1 MKNDIDSILNSLFSG
16 GKLNAGSGARSR
28 AAQEAEEF
36 LKRIEETD
44 RGMHRGLDRQI
55 SDLERINDEAQRSM
69 AEMRRLLENDGASAA
84 ETAEE
89 VKEEAPAPSA
99 AKPTAKGAAEEP
111 PKDTAVLFR
120 EAREAAGDTVIGQ
133 DAFLNSL
140 FTAFKR
146 PGITGT
152 PEGRPAAVVV
162 ISGREGT
169 GRHSALSVTASSLAQ
184 GGALKNGKI
193 ARVDLALYPNAEDGR
208 LLTQDLFSALQS
220 GDDVVL
226 FENFERC
233 HKSLLPMLAAL
244 CETGTLKLTTRYA
257 LQKGMLIDVGT
268 ALVPNAVS
276 ELRAAGQYFVFITD
290 RDEAAF
296 ADAFGAPFL
305 SAVTDFCRTEDFTP
319 ESLRKIGRL
328 AMEALAARAAER
340 LQFTVSFGDDAADFE
355 HIGVVRDGQDYLAA
369 QFSRKDGVESID
381 RLAERCFRLLSEEKL
396 RRGVGALSGAVRVQ
410 DGALAF
416 VFPDFTVT
424 VGEEKQ
430 TVNQAAVEAV
440 KAEMDR
446 IVGLREVKDY
456 VLSLEQNYVIQR
468 LRESRGMKADVPA
481 MHMIF
486 TGNPGTGKTTIARL
500 VSRYLKAMGVLTGGQ
515 LVEVTR
521 ADLVGKYV
529 GHTAPLTQQV
539 IRSAIGGVLFIDE
552 AYALYRGADDSFGLE
567 AIDTIVKGMEDNRQN
582 LIVILAGYSRE
593 MEEFLTANSGL
604 KSRFPNIIEF
614 PDYTAE
620 ELLCITRITVE
631 NKGYVLDAAC
641 DAPLTAY
648 FAARQA
654 ADARTAGNG
663 RMARNLV
670 EDAILNQSRRLTA
683 GDVSALTQQNLETL
697 LPEDFDLT
705 PKE

>member
-44 RGMHRGLDRQI
+44 KGMHRGLDRQI

-69 AEMRRLLENDGASAA
+69 AEMRRLLENDGAS
-84 ETAEE
+84 TAEE

-111 PKDTAVLFR
+111 PRDTAVLFR

-152 PEGRPAAVVV
+152 LEGRPAAVVV

-340 LQFTVSFGDDAADFE
+340 LQFTVSFGDDAAD
-355 HIGVVRDGQDYLAA
+355 YLAA

-381 RLAERCFRLLSEEKL
+381 RIAERCFRLLSEEKL

-620 ELLCITRITVE
+620 ELLRITRITVE
-631 NKGYVLDAAC
+631 NKGYALDAAC

>member
-16 GKLNAGSGARSR
+16 GKLHVGENTQSR
-28 AAQEAEEF
+28 AAREAEEF
-36 LKRIEETD
+36 LKSIEQKDRRIGD
-44 RGMHRGLDRQI
+44 SLNRQLG
-55 SDLERINDEAQRSM
+55 DLEKINSEAQKSM
-69 AEMRRLLENDGASAA
+69 EEMRRLLENDAVPA
-84 ETAEE
+84 E
-89 VKEEAPAPSA
+89 KQPEEAEK
-99 AKPTAKGAAEEP
+99 KPTAKGAEEP
-111 PKDTAVLFR
+111 PRDVAQSFSA
-120 EAREAAGDTVIGQ
+120 AREAAGGTVIGQ
-133 DAFLNSL
+133 DAFLDSL
-140 FTAFKR
+140 FTAFRR
-146 PGITGT
+146 PVVTGT
-152 PEGRPAAVVV
+152 AEGKPAAVIV

-169 GRHSALSVTASSLAQ
+169 GRHSALAVTASSLAKE
-184 GGALKNGKI
+184 GALKNGRV
-193 ARVDLALYPNAEDGR
+193 ARVDLALYPNAEDGK

-220 GDDVVL
+220 ESDVVL
-226 FENFERC
+226 FEHFEQC
-233 HKSLLPMLAAL
+233 HKSLLPVLASLA
-244 CETGTLKLTTRYA
+244 ETGSLQLSTRYA

-276 ELRAAGQYFVFITD
+276 ELRLNGQYLVFLTD
-290 RDEAAF
+290 QKDAAL

-305 SAVTDFCRTEDFTP
+305 AVVTDFCRTDAFTQ
-319 ESLRKIGRL
+319 ESLVKIGRA
-328 AMEALAARAAER
+328 AMEALAKRCAER
-340 LQFTVSFGDDAADFE
+340 LQFTIAFGEDAAK
-355 HIGVVRDGQDYLAA
+355 HLAA
-369 QFSRKDGVESID
+369 QFSPKDGVESID
-381 RLAERCFRLLSEEKL
+381 RVTERAFRLLSEEKL
-396 RRGVGALSGAVRVQ
+396 RRSASSLSSKARVE

-440 KAEMDR
+440 KAEMNR
-446 IVGLREVKDY
+446 IVGLQTVKDY

-468 LRESRGMKADVPA
+468 LRESRGMKADVPT

-515 LVEVTR
+515 LIEVTR

-567 AIDTIVKGMEDNRQN
+567 AIDTIVKGMEDNREN

-620 ELLCITRITVE
+620 ELLKITRITVE
-631 NKGYVLDAAC
+631 NKGYALSPDCA
-641 DAPLTAY
+641 APLTAY
-648 FAARQA
+648 FDRRQK

-683 GDVSALTQQNLETL
+683 GDVSALTKETLETL
-697 LPEDFDLT
+697 LPEDFEL
-705 PKE
+705 E

>member
-36 LKRIEETD
+36 LKRIEEMD
-44 RGMHRGLDRQI
+44 KGMHRGLDRQI

-340 LQFTVSFGDDAADFE
+340 LQFTVSFGDDAAD
-355 HIGVVRDGQDYLAA
+355 YLAA

-381 RLAERCFRLLSEEKL
+381 RLGERCFRLLSEEKL

-620 ELLCITRITVE
+620 ELLRITRITVE

>member
-44 RGMHRGLDRQI
+44 KGMHRGLDRQI

-111 PKDTAVLFR
+111 PRDTAVLFR

-340 LQFTVSFGDDAADFE
+340 LQFTVSFGDDAA
-355 HIGVVRDGQDYLAA
+355 DYLAA

-620 ELLCITRITVE
+620 ELLRITRITVE

-683 GDVSALTQQNLETL
+683 GDVSVLTQQNLETL

>member
-44 RGMHRGLDRQI
+44 KGMHRGLDRQI

-69 AEMRRLLENDGASAA
+69 AEMRRLLENDGAS
-84 ETAEE
+84 TAEE

-111 PKDTAVLFR
+111 PRDTAVLFR

-340 LQFTVSFGDDAADFE
+340 LQFTVSFGDDAAD
-355 HIGVVRDGQDYLAA
+355 YLAA

-582 LIVILAGYSRE
+582 LIVILAGYSQE

-620 ELLCITRITVE
+620 ELLRITRITVE

>member
-44 RGMHRGLDRQI
+44 KGMHRGLDRQI

-111 PKDTAVLFR
+111 PRDTAVLFR

-319 ESLRKIGRL
+319 ESLRKIGWL

-340 LQFTVSFGDDAADFE
+340 LQFTVSFGDDAA
-355 HIGVVRDGQDYLAA
+355 DYLAA

-620 ELLCITRITVE
+620 ELLRITRITVE

>member
-1 MKNDIDSILNSLFSG
+1 M
-16 GKLNAGSGARSR
+16 
-28 AAQEAEEF
+28 
-36 LKRIEETD
+36 
-44 RGMHRGLDRQI
+44 
-55 SDLERINDEAQRSM
+55 
-69 AEMRRLLENDGASAA
+69 
-84 ETAEE
+84 
-89 VKEEAPAPSA
+89 
-99 AKPTAKGAAEEP
+99 
-111 PKDTAVLFR
+111 
-120 EAREAAGDTVIGQ
+120 
-133 DAFLNSL
+133 
-140 FTAFKR
+140 
-146 PGITGT
+146 
-152 PEGRPAAVVV
+152 
-162 ISGREGT
+162 
-169 GRHSALSVTASSLAQ
+169 
-184 GGALKNGKI
+184 
-193 ARVDLALYPNAEDGR
+193 
-208 LLTQDLFSALQS
+208 
-220 GDDVVL
+220 
-226 FENFERC
+226 
-233 HKSLLPMLAAL
+233 
-244 CETGTLKLTTRYA
+244 
-257 LQKGMLIDVGT
+257 
-268 ALVPNAVS
+268 
-276 ELRAAGQYFVFITD
+276 
-290 RDEAAF
+290 
-296 ADAFGAPFL
+296 
-305 SAVTDFCRTEDFTP
+305 
-319 ESLRKIGRL
+319 
-328 AMEALAARAAER
+328 
-340 LQFTVSFGDDAADFE
+340 
-355 HIGVVRDGQDYLAA
+355 
-369 QFSRKDGVESID
+369 
-381 RLAERCFRLLSEEKL
+381 
-396 RRGVGALSGAVRVQ
+396 
-410 DGALAF
+410 
-416 VFPDFTVT
+416 
-424 VGEEKQ
+424 
-430 TVNQAAVEAV
+430 NQAAVEAV

>member
-44 RGMHRGLDRQI
+44 KGMHRGLDRQI

-340 LQFTVSFGDDAADFE
+340 LQFAVSFGDDAA
-355 HIGVVRDGQDYLAA
+355 DYLAA

-620 ELLCITRITVE
+620 ELLRITRITVE

-654 ADARTAGNG
+654 TDARTAGNG

>member
-44 RGMHRGLDRQI
+44 KGMHRGLDRQI

-89 VKEEAPAPSA
+89 VKEEAPAPSV

-111 PKDTAVLFR
+111 PRDTAVLFR

-340 LQFTVSFGDDAADFE
+340 LQFAVSFGDDAA
-355 HIGVVRDGQDYLAA
+355 DYLAA

-620 ELLCITRITVE
+620 ELLRITRITVE

>member
-44 RGMHRGLDRQI
+44 KGMHRGLDRQI

-84 ETAEE
+84 ETVQE

-111 PKDTAVLFR
+111 PRDTAVLFR

-340 LQFTVSFGDDAADFE
+340 LQFTVSFGDDAAD
-355 HIGVVRDGQDYLAA
+355 YLAA

-416 VFPDFTVT
+416 GFPDFTVT

-620 ELLCITRITVE
+620 ELLRITRITVE
-631 NKGYVLDAAC
+631 NKGYALDAAC

-683 GDVSALTQQNLETL
+683 GDVSVLTQQNLETL

>member
-44 RGMHRGLDRQI
+44 KGMHRGLDRQI
-55 SDLERINDEAQRSM
+55 SDLERINDEAQRSV

-84 ETAEE
+84 ETVQE

-111 PKDTAVLFR
+111 PRDTAVLFR

-340 LQFTVSFGDDAADFE
+340 LQFTVSFGDDAA
-355 HIGVVRDGQDYLAA
+355 DYLAA

>member
-44 RGMHRGLDRQI
+44 KGMHRGLDRQI

-111 PKDTAVLFR
+111 PRDTAVLFR

-340 LQFTVSFGDDAADFE
+340 LQFTVSFGDDAAD
-355 HIGVVRDGQDYLAA
+355 YLAA

-468 LRESRGMKADVPA
+468 LRERRGMKADVPA

-620 ELLCITRITVE
+620 ELLRITRITVE

>member
-1 MKNDIDSILNSLFSG
+1 MKNDIDSLLNSLFSG
-16 GKLNAGSGARSR
+16 GRLHVGGSTRSR

-36 LKRIEETD
+36 LKQMEAAD
-44 RGMHRGLDRQI
+44 KNGSRGLDRQI

-69 AEMRRLLENDGASAA
+69 AEMRRLLESDGAAAGPESAPEKPA
-84 ETAEE
+84 EARKAE
-89 VKEEAPAPSA
+89 AR
-99 AKPTAKGAAEEP
+99 PTAKGTAEEP
-111 PKDTAVLFR
+111 PRDTAALFR
-120 EAREAAGDTVIGQ
+120 EAREAAGGAVIGQ

-146 PGITGT
+146 PGVTGT
-152 PEGRPAAVVV
+152 PEGKPAAVVV

-169 GRHSALSVTASSLAQ
+169 GRHSALSVAASSLAQ

-193 ARVDLALYPNAEDGR
+193 SRIDLALYPNAEDGR
-208 LLTQDLFSALQS
+208 LLMQDLFSALQS
-220 GDDVVL
+220 GDDVLL

-244 CETGTLKLTTRYA
+244 CETGTLKLSTRYA

-276 ELRAAGQYFVFITD
+276 EIRAGGQFFVFITD
-290 RDEAAF
+290 RGEAAF

-319 ESLRKIGRL
+319 ESLRQIGRL
-328 AMEALAARAAER
+328 AMEALAARAKER
-340 LQFTVSFGDDAADFE
+340 LHFTVSFGDDAA
-355 HIGVVRDGQDYLAA
+355 DYLAA
-369 QFSRKDGVESID
+369 QFSRKDGVESIG
-381 RLAERCFRLLSEEKL
+381 RITERCFRFLSEEKL
-396 RRGVGALSGAVRVQ
+396 RRGAGALSGAARAQ
-410 DGALAF
+410 DGGLAF
-416 VFPDFTVT
+416 VFPEFTVT
-424 VGEEKQ
+424 AGAETQ
-430 TVNQAAVEAV
+430 AVNQAAVEAV

-468 LRESRGMKADVPA
+468 LRESRGMKAEVPA

-539 IRSAIGGVLFIDE
+539 IRSAVGGVLFIDE
-552 AYALYRGADDSFGLE
+552 AYALCRGADDSFGLE

-582 LIVILAGYSRE
+582 LIVILAGYSKE
-593 MEEFLTANSGL
+593 MEEFLTSNSGL

-620 ELLCITRITVE
+620 ELLRIARITVE
-631 NKGYVLDAAC
+631 NKGYALDAAC

-670 EDAILNQSRRLTA
+670 EDAILSQSRRLTA
-683 GDVSALTQQNLETL
+683 GDISALTQQTLETL
-697 LPEDFDLT
+697 LPEDFDL
-705 PKE
+705 KQAD

>member
-44 RGMHRGLDRQI
+44 KGMHRGLDRQI

-84 ETAEE
+84 ETAQE

-111 PKDTAVLFR
+111 PRDTAVLFR

-340 LQFTVSFGDDAADFE
+340 LQFTVSFGDDAAD
-355 HIGVVRDGQDYLAA
+355 YLAA

-381 RLAERCFRLLSEEKL
+381 RIAERCFRLLSEEKL
-396 RRGVGALSGAVRVQ
+396 HRGVGALSGAVRVQ

-582 LIVILAGYSRE
+582 LIVILAGYSQE

-620 ELLCITRITVE
+620 ELLRITRITVE

>member
-44 RGMHRGLDRQI
+44 KGMHRGLDRQI

-84 ETAEE
+84 ETVQE

-111 PKDTAVLFR
+111 PRDTAVLFR

-340 LQFTVSFGDDAADFE
+340 LQFTVSFGDDAA
-355 HIGVVRDGQDYLAA
+355 DYLAA

-620 ELLCITRITVE
+620 ELLRITRITVE
-631 NKGYVLDAAC
+631 NKGYALDAAC

-683 GDVSALTQQNLETL
+683 GDVSVLTQQNLETL

>member
-28 AAQEAEEF
+28 AAHEAEEF

-44 RGMHRGLDRQI
+44 KGMHRGLDRQI

-84 ETAEE
+84 ETVQE

-111 PKDTAVLFR
+111 PRDTAVLFR

-340 LQFTVSFGDDAADFE
+340 LQFTVSFGDDAA
-355 HIGVVRDGQDYLAA
+355 DYLAA

-620 ELLCITRITVE
+620 ELLRITRITVE

>member
-44 RGMHRGLDRQI
+44 KGMHRGLDRQI

-69 AEMRRLLENDGASAA
+69 AEMRRLLENDGASTA
-84 ETAEE
+84 ETAKE

-111 PKDTAVLFR
+111 TRDTAVLFR

-340 LQFTVSFGDDAADFE
+340 LQFTVSFGDDAA
-355 HIGVVRDGQDYLAA
+355 DYLAA

-620 ELLCITRITVE
+620 ELLRITRITVE

>member
-44 RGMHRGLDRQI
+44 KGMHRGLDRQI

-111 PKDTAVLFR
+111 PRDTAVLFR

-340 LQFTVSFGDDAADFE
+340 LQFTVSFGDDAAD
-355 HIGVVRDGQDYLAA
+355 YLAA

-430 TVNQAAVEAV
+430 TVNQTAVEAV

-620 ELLCITRITVE
+620 ELLRITRITVE
-631 NKGYVLDAAC
+631 NKGYALDAAC

>member
-44 RGMHRGLDRQI
+44 KGMHRGLDRQI

-69 AEMRRLLENDGASAA
+69 AEMRRLLENDGAS
-84 ETAEE
+84 TAEE

-111 PKDTAVLFR
+111 PRDTAVLFR

-340 LQFTVSFGDDAADFE
+340 LQFTVSFGDDAAD
-355 HIGVVRDGQDYLAA
+355 YLAA

-440 KAEMDR
+440 KAEMDH

-620 ELLCITRITVE
+620 ELLRITRITVE
-631 NKGYVLDAAC
+631 NKGYALDAAC

>member
-44 RGMHRGLDRQI
+44 KGMHRGLDRQI

-69 AEMRRLLENDGASAA
+69 AEMRRLLENDGVSAA
-84 ETAEE
+84 ETAQE
-89 VKEEAPAPSA
+89 VKEEAKEEVPAPSA

-111 PKDTAVLFR
+111 PRDTAVLFR

-140 FTAFKR
+140 FTDFKR

-340 LQFTVSFGDDAADFE
+340 LQFTVSFGDDAA
-355 HIGVVRDGQDYLAA
+355 DYLAA

-620 ELLCITRITVE
+620 ELLRITRITVE

>member
-44 RGMHRGLDRQI
+44 KGMHRGLDRQI

-69 AEMRRLLENDGASAA
+69 AEMRRLLENDGASTA
-84 ETAEE
+84 ETAQE

-111 PKDTAVLFR
+111 PRDTAVLFR

-305 SAVTDFCRTEDFTP
+305 SAVTDFCCTEDFTP

-340 LQFTVSFGDDAADFE
+340 LQFTVSFGDDAA
-355 HIGVVRDGQDYLAA
+355 DYLAA

-620 ELLCITRITVE
+620 ELLRITRITVE

>member
-44 RGMHRGLDRQI
+44 KGMHRGLDRQI

-69 AEMRRLLENDGASAA
+69 AEMRRLLENDGAS
-84 ETAEE
+84 TAEE

-111 PKDTAVLFR
+111 PRDTAVLFR

-340 LQFTVSFGDDAADFE
+340 LQFTVSFGDDAAD
-355 HIGVVRDGQDYLAA
+355 YLAA

-381 RLAERCFRLLSEEKL
+381 RIAERCFRLLSEEKL

-620 ELLCITRITVE
+620 ELLRITRITVE

>member
-44 RGMHRGLDRQI
+44 KGMHRGLDRQI
-55 SDLERINDEAQRSM
+55 SDLERINDEAQRSV

-111 PKDTAVLFR
+111 PRDTAVLFR

-340 LQFTVSFGDDAADFE
+340 LQFTVSFGDDAA
-355 HIGVVRDGQDYLAA
+355 DYLAA

>member
-44 RGMHRGLDRQI
+44 KGMHRGLDRQI

-89 VKEEAPAPSA
+89 VKEEVPAPSA

-111 PKDTAVLFR
+111 PRDTAVLFR

-340 LQFTVSFGDDAADFE
+340 LQFTVSFGDDAA
-355 HIGVVRDGQDYLAA
+355 DYLAA

-620 ELLCITRITVE
+620 ELLRITRITVE
-631 NKGYVLDAAC
+631 NKGYALDAAC

-683 GDVSALTQQNLETL
+683 GDVSVLTQQNLETL

>member
-44 RGMHRGLDRQI
+44 KGMHRGLDRQI

-69 AEMRRLLENDGASAA
+69 AEMRRLLENDGAS
-84 ETAEE
+84 TAEE

-111 PKDTAVLFR
+111 PRDTAVLFR

-340 LQFTVSFGDDAADFE
+340 LQFTVSFGDDAA
-355 HIGVVRDGQDYLAA
+355 DYLAA

-620 ELLCITRITVE
+620 ELLRITRITVE
-631 NKGYVLDAAC
+631 NKGYALDAAC

>member
-44 RGMHRGLDRQI
+44 KGMHRGLDRQI

-69 AEMRRLLENDGASAA
+69 AEMRRLLENDGAS
-84 ETAEE
+84 TAEE
-89 VKEEAPAPSA
+89 VKEEVPAPSV

-111 PKDTAVLFR
+111 PRDTAVLFR

-340 LQFTVSFGDDAADFE
+340 LQFTVSFGDDAA
-355 HIGVVRDGQDYLAA
+355 DYLAA

-620 ELLCITRITVE
+620 ELLRITRITVE
-631 NKGYVLDAAC
+631 NKGYALDAAC

>member
-340 LQFTVSFGDDAADFE
+340 LQFTVSFGDDAAD
-355 HIGVVRDGQDYLAA
+355 YLAA

-416 VFPDFTVT
+416 VFLDFTVT

>member
-44 RGMHRGLDRQI
+44 KGMHRGLDRQI

-111 PKDTAVLFR
+111 PRDTAVLFR

-305 SAVTDFCRTEDFTP
+305 STVTDFCRTEDFTP

-340 LQFTVSFGDDAADFE
+340 LQFTVSFGDDAA
-355 HIGVVRDGQDYLAA
+355 DYLAA

-620 ELLCITRITVE
+620 ELLRITRITVE

>member
-44 RGMHRGLDRQI
+44 KGMHRGLDRQI

-84 ETAEE
+84 ETVQE

-111 PKDTAVLFR
+111 PRDTAVLFR

-340 LQFTVSFGDDAADFE
+340 LQFTVSFGDDAA
-355 HIGVVRDGQDYLAA
+355 DYLAA

-620 ELLCITRITVE
+620 ELLRITRITVE

-683 GDVSALTQQNLETL
+683 GDVSVLTQQNLETL

>member
-44 RGMHRGLDRQI
+44 KGMHRGLDRQI

-69 AEMRRLLENDGASAA
+69 AEMRRLLENDGAS
-84 ETAEE
+84 TAEE

-340 LQFTVSFGDDAADFE
+340 LQFTVSFGDDAAD
-355 HIGVVRDGQDYLAA
+355 YLAA

-620 ELLCITRITVE
+620 ELLRITRITVE

>member
-1 MKNDIDSILNSLFSG
+1 MKNDMDSILNSLFSG
-16 GKLNAGSGARSR
+16 GRLHVGGETKSR

-36 LKRIEETD
+36 LQQLEETKK
-44 RGMHRGLDRQI
+44 GVNRGLDRQI
-55 SDLERINDEAQRSM
+55 NDLERINREAQRSM
-69 AEMRRLLENDGASAA
+69 DEMRRLLERDSVLAPAASAPQA
-84 ETAEE
+84 APEE
-89 VKEEAPAPSA
+89 K
-99 AKPTAKGAAEEP
+99 KPVAKGAAEEP
-111 PKDTAVLFR
+111 PQDTAALFR
-120 EAREAAGDTVIGQ
+120 SAREVAGSAVIGQ

-152 PEGRPAAVVV
+152 PAGKPAAVLV
-162 ISGREGT
+162 ISGKEGT
-169 GRHSALSVTASSLAQ
+169 GRHSALSVAASSLAQ
-184 GGALKNGKI
+184 GGVLKNGKI
-193 ARVDLALYPNAEDGR
+193 ARIDLALYANAEDSR
-208 LLTQDLFSALQS
+208 LLTQDLFAALQS
-220 GDDVVL
+220 GDDVIL

-244 CETGTLKLTTRYA
+244 CETGTLKLSTRYA

-268 ALVPNAVS
+268 ALVPNAVG
-276 ELRAAGQYFVFITD
+276 EINAAGQFFVFITD

-305 SAVTDFCRTEDFTP
+305 AAVTDFCRTEDFTP
-319 ESLRKIGRL
+319 ESLQKIGRL
-328 AMEALAARAAER
+328 AMEELAARAAEK
-340 LQFTVSFGDDAADFE
+340 LQFTVTFGEDAA
-355 HIGVVRDGQDYLAA
+355 GYLAA

-381 RLAERCFRLLSEEKL
+381 RITERCFRLLSEEKL
-396 RRGVGALSGAVRVQ
+396 RRGAGALSGAVRVE
-410 DGALAF
+410 DGALVFAF
-416 VFPDFTVT
+416 PEFTVS

-430 TVNQAAVEAV
+430 AVNQAAVEAV
-440 KAEMDR
+440 KGEMDR
-446 IVGLREVKDY
+446 IVGLQAVKDY

-468 LRESRGMKADVPA
+468 LRESRGMKADVPT

-515 LVEVTR
+515 LIEVTR

-582 LIVILAGYSRE
+582 LIVILAGYSKE
-593 MEEFLTANSGL
+593 MAEFLTANSGL

-620 ELLCITRITVE
+620 ELLRITRITVE

-654 ADARTAGNG
+654 QDARTAGNG

-683 GDVSALTQQNLETL
+683 GDVSALTQKHLETL
-697 LPEDFDLT
+697 LPEDFDLE
-705 PKE
+705 PKA

>member
-44 RGMHRGLDRQI
+44 KGMHRGLDRQI

-111 PKDTAVLFR
+111 PRDTAVLFR

-340 LQFTVSFGDDAADFE
+340 LQFTVSFGDDAA
-355 HIGVVRDGQDYLAA
+355 DYLAA

-620 ELLCITRITVE
+620 ELLRITRITVE

-648 FAARQA
+648 FAASQA